1 MEVSSMPDDER
12 QALEAIYRRLNNTEA
27 DYPEQKTLIQLFTE
41 QVARTP
47 DAIAAICGE
56 YFLTYRELDRRS
68 NQVASLLRQN
78 GLGRESIV
86 GIMVERSLEMLIGI
100 YGIVKSGAA
109 YLPIQSDVPIK
120 RFEHIISDSHLRCLL
135 TQGKNRYRHQ
145 YMQLTWVDLEDK
157 TIYLLPE
164 DEPKDPPEP
173 SDVMYVI
180 YTSGSTGNPKGV
192 MIEHRAVVNRI
203 NWMQKRY
210 PLTASD
216 TILQKTP
223 FVFDVSVWELF
234 WWAVCGATLCLLGP
248 GLEKF
253 PQAIVEEIKR
263 NRITVLHFVPS
274 MFNAF
279 LNALEHSADARQ
291 LDTLKYIFSS
301 GEALLPSYVKKL
313 NGIVEKDSRV
323 RLTNLYGPTE
333 TTVDVTYYD
342 CPRGEDVANVPIGKP
357 IDNTRLYI
365 LDERGLSAQG
375 ELCIGG
381 VGLARGYLNNPQL
394 TNEKFVRNPVNPAER
409 LYRTGDVVRLLSD
422 GNIEYIG
429 RIDNQVKIRGIRIE
443 LGEIEAKIEE
453 YPSIDQCAVLLH
465 DANHINPLLT
475 AYLLTSNQKMTA
487 QEIKVFLKSH
497 LPDYMI
503 PNRYIITDRFPLTH
517 NGKLDRKAL
526 AEQSKERR

>member
-1 MEVSSMPDDER
+1 MPDDER
-12 QALEAIYRRLNNTEA
+12 WALEAIYRRLNNTAA

-41 QVARTP
+41 QVSRTP

-56 YFLTYRELDRRS
+56 HFLTYRELDRKS
-68 NQVASLLRQN
+68 NQVATLLRQN
-78 GLGRESIV
+78 GFGRESIV

-109 YLPIQSDVPIK
+109 YLPIQSDIPIK
-120 RFEHIISDSHLRCLL
+120 RFEHIISDCHLRCLL
-135 TQGKNRYRHQ
+135 TQTRFMYKHRC
-145 YMQLTWVDLEDK
+145 MQLTWVDLEDK
-157 TIYLLPE
+157 AIYLLPA
-164 DEPKDPPEP
+164 DEPKDPSEP
-173 SDVMYVI
+173 SDIMYVI
-180 YTSGSTGNPKGV
+180 YTSGSAGNPKGV

-210 PLTASD
+210 PLTAFD

-279 LNALEHSADARQ
+279 LNALEHSADARH

-301 GEALLPSYVKKL
+301 GEALLPSHVKKL
-313 NGIVEKDSRV
+313 NRIVEKDSRV
-323 RLTNLYGPTE
+323 RLINLYGPTE

-342 CPRGEDVANVPIGKP
+342 CPRDEDVAKVPIGKP
-357 IDNTRLYI
+357 IDNIRFYI
-365 LDERGLSAQG
+365 LDEHGLSAQG
-375 ELCIGG
+375 ELCFAG
-381 VGLARGYLNNPQL
+381 VGLASGDLNSPQL
-394 TNEKFVRNPVNPAER
+394 TNEKFVRNLVNPTER
-409 LYRTGDVVRLLSD
+409 IYRTGDIVRLLSD
-422 GNIEYIG
+422 GNIEYLG
-429 RIDNQVKIRGIRIE
+429 RMDNQVKIRGIRIE
-443 LGEIEAKIEE
+443 LGEIEARIGE
-453 YPSIDQCAVLLH
+453 YPAIDQCAALLQ
-465 DANHINPLLT
+465 DADHINPLLT
-475 AYLLTSNQKMTA
+475 AYILTSNQEITV

-503 PNRYIITDRFPLTH
+503 PNRYIITDSFPLTS